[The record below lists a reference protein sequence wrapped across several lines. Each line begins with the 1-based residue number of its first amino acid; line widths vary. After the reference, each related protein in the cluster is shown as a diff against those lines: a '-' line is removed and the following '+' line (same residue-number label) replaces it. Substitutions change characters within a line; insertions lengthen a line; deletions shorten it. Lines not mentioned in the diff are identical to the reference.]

1 MNRNMLAA
9 SGALILGGL
18 FIFFGVYTDA
28 FQATET
34 GGTPVSV
41 IVALED
47 IPLGEPV
54 AAEWLTTRDIPRTYV
69 EDRHIPATDMREL
82 IGLPLAQSVHA
93 GEAVLRTDLSPLSDS
108 RRTLSGS
115 IPAGMRALTIQ
126 AFQTALFAGLLRPG
140 DHVDVLV
147 TVGDPAIPAQGRT
160 AVVLENVMV
169 LAVGQEVH
177 ATGPEQPAT
186 VAQAQDRSVRMGQA
200 SNVTLEVTI
209 EQSALLAQARNRGS
223 IFLALRSPLDQ
234 LTNPAGY
241 ADVGPAD
248 VADPARR
255 WHFQNTGPRTLLE
268 ALPVIPIDSES
279 AAATVVP

>member
-9 SGALILGGL
+9 AGALIFGGL
-18 FIFFGVYTDA
+18 FVFFGVYTDA
-28 FQATET
+28 YTATET
-34 GGTPVSV
+34 GGAPIAV

-54 AAEWLTTRDIPRTYV
+54 AAEWLTVRDIPQMYI
-69 EDRHIPATDMREL
+69 EDRHIPASDMREL

-93 GEAVLRTDLSPLSDS
+93 GEAILRTDLSPLSDS

-126 AFQTALFAGLLRPG
+126 AFSTALFGGLLRPG

-147 TVGDPAIPAQGRT
+147 TVGDPAIPSEGRT

-169 LAVGQEVH
+169 LAVGQDVH
-177 ATGPEQPAT
+177 VTGPEQPT
-186 VAQAQDRSVRMGQA
+186 TMAQAQDRSVRMGQA

-234 LTNPAGY
+234 VTSPTGY
-241 ADVGPAD
+241 ADVGPTD
-248 VADPARR
+248 ITDPVRR

-268 ALPVIPIDSES
+268 ALPVIAPP
-279 AAATVVP
+279 AATGAIAP

>member
-9 SGALILGGL
+9 AGALILGGL

-28 FQATET
+28 YTQTET
-34 GGTPVSV
+34 GGAPISV

-54 AAEWLTTRDIPRTYV
+54 AAEWLTVRDIPQTYV
-69 EDRHIPATDMREL
+69 EDRHIPASDMREL

-115 IPAGMRALTIQ
+115 IPSGMRALTIQ
-126 AFQTALFAGLLRPG
+126 AFATALFGGLLRPG

-147 TVGDPAIPAQGRT
+147 TVGDPAIPHMGRT

-169 LAVGQEVH
+169 LAVGAEVH
-177 ATGPEQPAT
+177 ATGPDAPAT

-200 SNVTLEVTI
+200 SNVTVQVTM
-209 EQSALLAQARNRGS
+209 EQSTLLAQARNRGS

-234 LTNPAGY
+234 LTNPVGY
-241 ADVGPAD
+241 PDVGPED
-248 VADPARR
+248 VSDAARR
-255 WHFQNTGPRTLLE
+255 WHFQNTGPRSLLE
-268 ALPVIPIDSES
+268 ALPTIAPQS
-279 AAATVVP
+279 ATGAIAP